1 MRYFASFVAN
11 GGSTYNNRPYEYSNK
26 KVAIKDIRSIVYGNH
41 FQQPYNTSRY
51 MVWND
56 DGIIVASGYLHGN
69 GCWSINYDE
78 IGQRIY
84 CL

>member
-1 MRYFASFVAN
+1 MRYFASFSAN

-26 KVAIKDIRSIVYGNH
+26 KVAIKDIRSIVFGNH

-56 DGIIVASGYLHGN
+56 DGIIVASGYLLGN
-69 GCWSINYDE
+69 GQWSLNHDE
-78 IGQRIY
+78 IGHRIDF
-84 CL
+84 L